1 MNNFLEF
8 IEKDIEAKKVLIGTL
23 PVKTKTNKKKL
34 NETLDDILEKY
45 EDYKLNT
52 KNYLIAKCRSLEI
65 KEDKDSTDKIKSR
78 IEALEQ
84 VKFLLNPTNSY
95 FEKMGFDT
103 LMYQINNF
111 DTFNFDSLNDII
123 NGFLDKFELV
133 GISLKSNDFDYT
145 CYVHE
150 YMSSFLDVRY
160 HVTKSYDKTSEI
172 FEQIYWVNPE
182 IINHIEL
189 NFRKLIDLNEKK
201 FNNYILSLQKDV
213 MKKNN
218 ISNYAIC
225 LEKLKDAYI
234 DMNMSDNE
242 TISDIIDLAKSDSI
256 NVEQYF
262 EDNKIRQTAFS
273 SLIPEGIDYSNPEI
287 LKKICI
293 SLEKLK
299 INIEEYNNFIE
310 FEKIFANFRDEYSKL
325 LPENDKKEE
334 YKGLKEVISE
344 ILKKEAELD
353 KLNKKIFGGKPGLF
367 EFKNDLDLKRLKS
380 ESIVR
385 AKELYELYKKYD
397 IEYFN
402 KKILEVLNK
411 GLTIADVLNLYYSFD
426 YFKKLVIQKV
436 YNLKEYGLIVEYSE
450 NFDIFAMNPT
460 NVIITGVPV
469 FGESNI
475 SRNMANKYK
484 LSGIKIEEE
493 DLSPENLSSLI
504 NKILMI
510 LRINIINNSDISV
523 EELWFISQV
532 EKIVKKELKKNN

>member
-287 LKKICI
+287 LK
-293 SLEKLK
+293 
-299 INIEEYNNFIE
+299 
-310 FEKIFANFRDEYSKL
+310 
-325 LPENDKKEE
+325 
-334 YKGLKEVISE
+334 
-344 ILKKEAELD
+344 
-353 KLNKKIFGGKPGLF
+353 
-367 EFKNDLDLKRLKS
+367 
-380 ESIVR
+380 
-385 AKELYELYKKYD
+385 
-397 IEYFN
+397 
-402 KKILEVLNK
+402 
-411 GLTIADVLNLYYSFD
+411 
-426 YFKKLVIQKV
+426 
-436 YNLKEYGLIVEYSE
+436 
-450 NFDIFAMNPT
+450 
-460 NVIITGVPV
+460 
-469 FGESNI
+469 
-475 SRNMANKYK
+475 
-484 LSGIKIEEE
+484 
-493 DLSPENLSSLI
+493 
-504 NKILMI
+504 
-510 LRINIINNSDISV
+510 
-523 EELWFISQV
+523 
-532 EKIVKKELKKNN
+532 